1 MPSQLHL
8 VSDDPP
14 EKAAPAAVF
23 RADARLRLWG
33 AAMCALCAILFTIL
47 GHPRRIP
54 PVIAG
59 PLAASFLLWSAYLL
73 VTFAARR
80 AVRYTPSAQ
89 RLEIEK
95 GILGKRYESIELWR
109 VKDVVL
115 EQTALQRLRG
125 VGRITLYS
133 NDQVEPQLHVGP
145 VENAKALFDKLR
157 DKVAAARKEARVL
170 PLA

>member
-1 MPSQLHL
+1 MP
-8 VSDDPP
+8 DPSS
-14 EKAAPAAVF
+14 ETF
-23 RADARLRLWG
+23 RAAARLRLWG
-33 AAMCALCAILFTIL
+33 AAVCAIVAIGFTAL
-47 GHPRRIP
+47 GYGRT
-54 PVIAG
+54 
-59 PLAASFLLWSAYLL
+59 LAAFAAAFAAAGFLLWSAYLL
-73 VTFAARR
+73 ATFAGRR
-80 AVRYTPSAQ
+80 AVRYTLSPQ
-89 RLEIEK
+89 RIEIEM

-145 VENAKALFDKLR
+145 VANAKALFDKLR

>member
-1 MPSQLHL
+1 MSPQLRVVEPDPS
-8 VSDDPP
+8 S
-14 EKAAPAAVF
+14 ETF

-33 AAMCALCAILFTIL
+33 AALCAIAAIGFAAL
-47 GHPRRIP
+47 GYGRS
-54 PVIAG
+54 
-59 PLAASFLLWSAYLL
+59 LAAYAAAFAAAGFLLWSVFLIA
-73 VTFAARR
+73 TFAGRR
-80 AVRYTPSAQ
+80 AVRYTLSPQ
-89 RLEIEK
+89 RIEIEM
-95 GILGKRYESIELWR
+95 GLLGKRYESIELWR

-145 VENAKALFDKLR
+145 VANAKALFDKLR